1 MLRSKFDLLLPL
13 QSLEEWYF
21 LRLLSSTLNGNYH
34 RGVFHLRILIDIL
47 ETVGTELGTHHLDFV
62 HLRSVPCVQ
71 QKDVEIENDRM
82 DSIFCIWK

>member
-21 LRLLSSTLNGNYH
+21 LRSLSSTLNGNHH
-34 RGVFHLRILIDIL
+34 RGVFHLRILIDTL
-47 ETVGTELGTHHLDFV
+47 ETVGTELGTHHLGFV

-71 QKDVEIENDRM
+71 QKDVETENDRM
-82 DSIFCIWK
+82 DSIFYI